1 MSEDDVLSEIDKDYD
16 PPSLQIEDAMLED
29 YFLLIR
35 RISGI
40 SLSPSEFWE
49 LDTYTTQ
56 KLLSLEMEIIEK
68 EQEEYDKLNNKKEY
82 VEQPE
87 KNSEEMN
94 NIVEEWSEDVE

>member
-1 MSEDDVLSEIDKDYD
+1 
-16 PPSLQIEDAMLED
+16 MLED

-56 KLLSLEMEIIEK
+56 KLLSLELEIIEK
-68 EQEEYDKLNNKKEY
+68 EQKEYDKLNNKNTY

-87 KNSEEMN
+87 GNAEEMN
-94 NIVEEWSEDVE
+94 NIVEMMSEDIE

>member
-1 MSEDDVLSEIDKDYD
+1 M
-16 PPSLQIEDAMLED
+16 QIEEAMLED

-56 KLLSLEMEIIEK
+56 KLLSLELEIIEQ
-68 EQEEYDKLNNKKEY
+68 EQKEYDKLNNKNTY

-87 KNSEEMN
+87 GNAEEMN
-94 NIVEEWSEDVE
+94 NIVEMMSEDIE